1 MEAGFHWLH
10 TALREAKT
18 DSQLLQTG
26 PRELQQG
33 FICVLARISVPVT
46 STQAPVHSSQFP
58 VHSSQVPVAVTI
70 SGAGA
75 AAAAAAVAAAAAAVA
90 ANYLTVLKQY
100 GCGRTIF
107 PAEKFMLQNSCLKH
121 STKSATTTNTQG
133 GC

>member
-10 TALREAKT
+10 TVFREAKT

-58 VHSSQVPVAVTI
+58 VHSSQVSVAVTI

-75 AAAAAAVAAAAAAVA
+75 AAPAAAAAAAAAAAVA

-107 PAEKFMLQNSCLKH
+107 PAEKLMLQHSCL
-121 STKSATTTNTQG
+121 
-133 GC
+133 